1 MAAPSRTAQFSR
13 LHKILK
19 KAYAPVT
26 PDPSRI
32 VLEHLLFAS
41 CLENAH
47 FAVAEE
53 AFAALVHTFFDLN
66 EIRVSSVR
74 ELAEVMAGLPDP
86 PAAANRVKRVLQS
99 VFEATYSFDLEGL
112 RKQNLGP
119 AIERL
124 EKTEGT
130 TKFSV
135 AYVVQVALGGHSI
148 PVDAGTLG
156 ALRVVEL
163 VTDGDVAAGVVPGL
177 ERAIPKQI
185 GIEFGSLLHQLG
197 ADFVA
202 IPYAPS
208 LHGLLQAIEPSAA
221 GRLPSRRAR
230 RAEREEAAGVAAP
243 SAEAVPH
250 VEARPKKA
258 SPRPEAK
265 EAATPTAGEPPKE
278 PVKESAHEKEPAKEP
293 PMTAPR
299 DAGVETRRKP
309 APGKKKAEEGFPEP
323 KPAPPSEPVP
333 KKKDVP
339 AEAKEPPAVKKRV
352 EPPPKKPVVRKKPEA
367 TREGGDAEGGR
378 HESPAEGLAKRK
390 PR

>member
-1 MAAPSRTAQFSR
+1 MAAPSRTAQFTR

-19 KAYAPVT
+19 RAYAPVA
-26 PDPSRI
+26 PDPSRT
-32 VLEHLLFAS
+32 VLEHLLFAG
-41 CLENAH
+41 CLENAQ
-47 FAVAEE
+47 FAAAEE

-74 ELAEVMAGLPDP
+74 ELSEVMAGLPDP
-86 PAAANRVKRVLQS
+86 SAAANRVKRVLQS

-112 RKQNLGP
+112 RKLNLGP

-130 TKFSV
+130 TTFSV

-148 PVDAGTLG
+148 PIDAGTLG

-163 VTDGDVAAGVVPGL
+163 VTDEDVAAGVVPGL
-177 ERAIPKQI
+177 ERAIPKQA

-202 IPYAPS
+202 APYAPS
-208 LHGLLQAIEPSAA
+208 LHSLLLTIEPNAV

-230 RAEREEAAGVAAP
+230 RAGPEEAAGAVAPA
-243 SAEAVPH
+243 AEAVAH
-250 VEARPKKA
+250 AEVKPKRA
-258 SPRPEAK
+258 PPRPEAK
-265 EAATPTAGEPPKE
+265 EAAKPAAAEPPKE
-278 PVKESAHEKEPAKEP
+278 PVKEPAHPQEPAKEP
-293 PMTAPR
+293 PKAAPR
-299 DAGVETRRKP
+299 DLGVEAKKKP
-309 APGKKKAEEGFPEP
+309 AAGKKKAEEALPQP
-323 KPAPPSEPVP
+323 KPASPSEPVP

-339 AEAKEPPAVKKRV
+339 AEAQEPLAGKKRG
-352 EPPPKKPVVRKKPEA
+352 EAPPKKPVVRKKAEP
-367 TREGGDAEGGR
+367 TKEGGGAEGGR